1 MQTERCWEIW
11 HEGQEI
17 ERKIINN
24 SSAECQW
31 DPGSTTARLAWNN
44 QRLLANS
51 CARSQVKLMPLKSGC
66 KLPFWPKTGT
76 RTEFSNK
83 EEAPRTSITV
93 LLKRQRACDAES
105 GEEPP
110 HKQKYG
116 WNHQLQP
123 LRHGTAA
130 LPSSIGI
137 GPQNHCDEQL
147 DPNFAPKATP
157 SPLVPEWESPFQRRL
172 RGKGAEGWILPCPSS
187 AARCNDIARAE
198 SQRTPSTDLTRPTQI
213 KQQLPTSLFC

>member
-11 HEGQEI
+11 HEGQAL

-51 CARSQVKLMPLKSGC
+51 CARSQVKLMLFKRGW

-105 GEEPP
+105 GEEPA

-116 WNHQLQP
+116 WNP
-123 LRHGTAA
+123 ATTTA
-130 LPSSIGI
+130 I
-137 GPQNHCDEQL
+137 GPQNCCDEQL
-147 DPNFAPKATP
+147 DPIFAPQATP
-157 SPLVPEWESPFQRRL
+157 SPLVPEWRSPFQRRL
-172 RGKGAEGWILPCPSS
+172 RGEGAEGWILPCPSS
-187 AARCNDIARAE
+187 AARCTDITRAE

-213 KQQLPTSLFC
+213 KQQLSTSLFC